1 MKKGER
7 AEYSPLSPRAG
18 FSFTSLVTV
27 NYDIYEVFLET
38 CLFTTLMPLNHAF
51 HFIHQM
57 LMVLQTP
64 TSPIQGSHSGL
75 RSSESQAGN
84 CWELLGS
91 AHSGAVGHPHVLF
104 VLGAM
109 LRHLWNIGSPAMDR
123 AQSFALEL
131 RVLTTRLPG
140 KSPSP
145 LSLGGVVSLERIG
158 CEYLRERLGETVEAG
173 GQG

>member
-1 MKKGER
+1 M
-7 AEYSPLSPRAG
+7 L
-18 FSFTSLVTV
+18 
-27 NYDIYEVFLET
+27 IYNPYA
-38 CLFTTLMPLNHAF
+38 PLNHAF

-64 TSPIQGSHSGL
+64 TSPIQGSHSGA

-109 LRHLWNIGSPAMDR
+109 LRHLWNIGSPATDR
-123 AQSFALEL
+123 AQSFALEA
-131 RVLTTRLPG
+131 RSVNHEIAREVPLTPEPG
-140 KSPSP
+140 RS
-145 LSLGGVVSLERIG
+145 GVTGKDWV
-158 CEYLRERLGETVEAG
+158 
-173 GQG
+173 